1 MPISTQSVASGE
13 NVAGQGSDVEFES
26 GLGTALLT
34 QTVTGD
40 RAGVIGFGTVSPI
53 STQSVANGD
62 NVDSVI
68 PERVGT
74 GMTDMGLAMRD
85 KNATLAIGQT

>member
-1 MPISTQSVASGE
+1 MATKIQA
-13 NVAGQGSDVEFES
+13 
-26 GLGTALLT
+26 TA
-34 QTVTGD
+34 
-40 RAGVIGFGTVSPI
+40 SPI